1 MDIQTFNKKD
11 GIQKV
16 LARAEKMAKGKA
28 KESKETVGIVANL
41 AIGQMIV
48 GLPSRKYQLKHSRSK
63 LEGFSNWHALRRLA
77 EIHAVWDQRR
87 KMFGERFK
95 VLKPNSGS

>member
-16 LARAEKMAKGKA
+16 LARAEKMAKGKV
-28 KESKETVGIVANL
+28 KGSKETVGIVANL

-48 GLPSRKYQLKHSRSK
+48 GLPSRKSQLRHSRSK
-63 LEGFSNWHALRRLA
+63 WEGFLNWHALKRPA
-77 EIHAVWDQRR
+77 AIHAVWR
-87 KMFGERFK
+87 KVKIQFGK
-95 VLKPNSGS
+95 NQGY